1 MTSSQRDMFGAP
13 QAKAKASKPK
23 PHPTPSAKPSSA
35 PAHKLTPRQ
44 QQQRDA
50 ALASVRKERE
60 QERVG
65 DTRESD
71 TMCEFHGLPLVDR
84 LAEKRS
90 GGGQVWESLRY
101 SCAKCLQF

>member
-1 MTSSQRDMFGAP
+1 MTSPQRDMFGALAP
-13 QAKAKASKPK
+13 KPK
-23 PHPTPSAKPSSA
+23 RAKTPAPAVARSSA
-35 PAHKLTPRQ
+35 TPAPKLTPRQ

-50 ALASVRKERE
+50 ALACARAERE
-60 QERVG
+60 QAKVG

-71 TMCEFHGLPLVDR
+71 SLCELHGLPLVDR

-101 SCAKCLQF
+101 TCAKCLQF